1 MDDVDGAVSAAG
13 DRLRR
18 LNEVSKDPKAE
29 VEKTRFVIRDAQR
42 LAMQGRATPEP
53 RHARPLDEAVARLD
67 RALAA
72 LEGRHPDY
80 WAFLTET
87 AAVRDTA
94 NRVVSNIREDRA
106 AGR

>member
-1 MDDVDGAVSAAG
+1 M
-13 DRLRR
+13 
-18 LNEVSKDPKAE
+18 
-29 VEKTRFVIRDAQR
+29 
-42 LAMQGRATPEP
+42 
-53 RHARPLDEAVARLD
+53 ARLD

-87 AAVRDTA
+87 AAVRETA
-94 NRVVSNIREDRA
+94 NRVVANIREDRA